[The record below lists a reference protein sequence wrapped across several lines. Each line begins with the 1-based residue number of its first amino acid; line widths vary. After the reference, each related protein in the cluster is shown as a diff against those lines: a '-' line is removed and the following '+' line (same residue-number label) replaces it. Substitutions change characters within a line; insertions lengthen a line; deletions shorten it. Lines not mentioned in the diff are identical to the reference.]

1 MDEVF
6 RQIVAVLLG
15 LLGAGPFFYQMY
27 RDRRTREKLQGMA
40 RRNLDGW
47 GNAMALLQRY
57 LIIES
62 DVDNHIKEETQKLE
76 ADYEAAW
83 REYSGI
89 PAPKVEEKK

>member
-1 MDEVF
+1 MDEIW
-6 RQIVAVLLG
+6 RQVVAVVLG

-27 RDRRTREKLQGMA
+27 RDRRTREKLQAQA

-57 LIIES
+57 LIVES
-62 DVDNHIKEETQKLE
+62 DVDDRIKAETQKLE

-83 REYSGI
+83 REYSG
-89 PAPKVEEKK
+89 AVAKDEKKA